1 MHTVALMM
9 KRRPVAQD
17 LMERLKGEPGLHF
30 CYEPDY
36 ANADVAIRS
45 HGATVA
51 LIEAAENEEF
61 GIDYCLALCSW
72 LRQVDPACKLL
83 LMCPEKET
91 GSVEKVVQA
100 KRDGAVDDFVF
111 YDVSAEY
118 LVSVLL
124 SLM

>member
-17 LMERLKGEPGLHF
+17 LIKRLKGERGLH
-30 CYEPDY
+30 CYYEPDY

-61 GIDYCLALCSW
+61 GVGYCLALCAW
-72 LRQVDPACKLL
+72 LRQVDPNCKLL
-83 LMCPEKET
+83 LMCPEKDPD
-91 GSVEKVVQA
+91 SVARVVRA
-100 KRDGAVDDFVF
+100 KRAGAIDDFVF

-118 LVSVLL
+118 LASVLL
-124 SLM
+124 SLI